1 MSHIPEGRAL
11 KKILIVEDN
20 PKNMRLIKMVLGN
33 KGYSLLEA
41 TDGEEALAIAIEG
54 RPDLIIMDI
63 QLPKMDGLEVTRRL
77 RQTPGFSQV
86 PIIALTASAMEGD
99 RDKIIKAGCD
109 VYVSK
114 PIDTHQLPELVAE
127 MLRRGRASR
136 GINGE
141 GSGKENPCR

>member
-1 MSHIPEGRAL
+1 L
-11 KKILIVEDN
+11 KKVLVVEDN

-41 TDGEEALAIAIEG
+41 TDGEEALAVAVEG

-63 QLPKMDGLEVTRRL
+63 QLPKMNGLEVTRRL

-99 RDKIIKAGCD
+99 RDKIIEAGCD
-109 VYVSK
+109 AYVSK
-114 PIDTHQLPELVAE
+114 PIDTRQLPEVVAE
-127 MLRRGRASR
+127 MLRRGR
-136 GINGE
+136 G
-141 GSGKENPCR
+141 

>member
-1 MSHIPEGRAL
+1 MSHIPGKQAL

-54 RPDLIIMDI
+54 RPDLIVMDI

-99 RDKIIKAGCD
+99 RDKIIGAGCD
-109 VYVSK
+109 AYVSK
-114 PIDTHQLPELVAE
+114 PVDTRKLPELVAE

>member
-1 MSHIPEGRAL
+1 M

-20 PKNMRLIKMVLGN
+20 PKNMQLIKMVLGN

-41 TDGEEALAIAIEG
+41 TDGEEALVIAMEG

-77 RQTPGFSQV
+77 RQTPRFSQV

-99 RDKIIKAGCD
+99 REKIIEARCD

-114 PIDTHQLPELVAE
+114 PINTRQLPELVAE

-141 GSGKENPCR
+141 GSGKENHCR

>member
-1 MSHIPEGRAL
+1 MSHIPGKQAL
-11 KKILIVEDN
+11 KRILIVEDN
-20 PKNMRLIKMVLGN
+20 PKNMRLLKMVLGN

-41 TDGEEALAIAIEG
+41 TDGEEALAIAMKG

-99 RDKIIKAGCD
+99 RDKIIEAGCD

-114 PIDTHQLPELVAE
+114 PVDTRQLPELVAE

-141 GSGKENPCR
+141 GSGKENPCN

>member
-1 MSHIPEGRAL
+1 L
-11 KKILIVEDN
+11 KKVLIVEDN
-20 PKNMRLIKMVLGN
+20 PKSMRLIKMVLGN

-41 TDGEEALAIAIEG
+41 TDGEEALAVAVEG

-63 QLPKMDGLEVTRRL
+63 QLPKMNGLEVTRRL

-99 RDKIIKAGCD
+99 RDKIIEAGCD

-114 PIDTHQLPELVAE
+114 PIDIHQLPELVAE
-127 MLRRGRASR
+127 MLRRGR
-136 GINGE
+136 G
-141 GSGKENPCR
+141 